1 MMNITSESV
10 DIASECGDV
19 NLESS
24 LDNSCSSSKFSGSKI
39 KLSPHFSVYRED
51 KKENEQLKEGNTIL
65 DIKYKCK

>member
-51 KKENEQLKEGNTIL
+51 KKEN
-65 DIKYKCK
+65 